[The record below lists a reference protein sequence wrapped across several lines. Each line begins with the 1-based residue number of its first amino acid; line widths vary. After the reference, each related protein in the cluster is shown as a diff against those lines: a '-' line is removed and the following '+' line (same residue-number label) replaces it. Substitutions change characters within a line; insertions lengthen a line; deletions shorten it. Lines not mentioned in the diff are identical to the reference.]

1 MYIDLL
7 CIKRFGGLT
16 GQELR
21 LGAGVNI
28 IEGANETGKTTIAA
42 FVRYMFYGFVNEKER
57 AFYRSEGEVA
67 GALEITDGTNRCRIE
82 RETSPDGD
90 EVRFFDMADDSPLT
104 SEDGSCVPG
113 EMLFGVPV
121 TVYDRTAYVGQSMG
135 TSADGVIGTAIDN
148 LLFSGDESADSRQA
162 LEKLRA
168 GCAELRSDDGN
179 GGRLR
184 ELCAERDALKE
195 RLDAAS
201 RMHAEIFADET
212 ALASLAQKIT
222 ENRNHM
228 TELEV
233 RRRRVDDAVLARQYY
248 ELARLSKD
256 AEDSKRAYEA
266 AYADMTHN
274 GFTPDRAYLSELKL
288 VQAELDELN
297 ERLREALKQQMKEEI
312 VSGEAVRYNFSPSA
326 ILEERGGEEAVTREL
341 RGYHRR
347 RTFASVFG
355 GMLISL
361 CMMLLFFGVL
371 FLMMGRPSMWM
382 LIGGGVLA
390 AAGTAAVIYG
400 FFQHRRESEIL
411 SLLGVSNVNEYLA
424 YLTVWREQHQN
435 QSSDAQKRGIPA
447 KVQRIREAVRQK
459 QNELRILA
467 ARWGSFPP
475 DEIIEGVSASL
486 DEVSGLYSAYQEAE
500 EHYQTVQHTLD
511 AYDREEL
518 LERVKNAPDEE
529 ELKTL
534 NSDNLRREME
544 FVKNAEQSMRDRQ
557 DSIEKKLT
565 ELRASAEHP
574 AKIAERIQELDDEIE
589 RLTLR
594 ADAMS
599 LACGKL
605 DAASQALRGN
615 FSPELSNYAGE
626 YLSCITDGKYGRMT
640 VEPEMKLTY
649 EDPDGA
655 TREKRHLS
663 AGTSDAAYISLR
675 LALIRVLYHNLRPTL
690 IFDESFAHLDDDR
703 LGRAYTILR
712 SAGKDGTQSVV
723 FTGQRRDAET
733 MRSVGEFT
741 HIRL

>member
-7 CIKRFGGLT
+7 WIKRFGGLT
-16 GQELR
+16 DLELR

-28 IEGANETGKTTIAA
+28 VEGANETGKTTVAA
-42 FVRYMFYGFVNEKER
+42 FIRYMLYGFVDEKER
-57 AFYRSEGEVA
+57 AFFCSEGEVA

-104 SEDGSCVPG
+104 SADGSCVPG
-113 EMLFGVPV
+113 EMLLGVPV
-121 TVYDRTAYVGQSMG
+121 AVYDRTAFVGQSMG
-135 TSADGVIGTAIDN
+135 SGAEGGIGTAIDN
-148 LLFSGDESADSRQA
+148 LLFSGDESADSRRA
-162 LEKLRA
+162 LEKLEAARD
-168 GCAELRSDDGN
+168 ELSPENVR
-179 GGRLR
+179 GGRLE
-184 ELCAERDALKE
+184 ELRAESEALKE
-195 RLDAAS
+195 RLAAAS
-201 RMHAEIFADET
+201 QKHAEIFADET
-212 ALASLAQKIT
+212 ALAALERKIT

-248 ELARLSKD
+248 ELARLTKD

-297 ERLREALKQQMKEEI
+297 ERLRDALKQQMNEEI
-312 VSGEAVRYNFSPSA
+312 VNGEATRYNFSPSA

-341 RGYHRR
+341 RGYHKR
-347 RTFASVFG
+347 RTAASVFG
-355 GMLISL
+355 GMLIGL
-361 CMMLLFFGVL
+361 CMMALFFGVL
-371 FLMMGRPSMWM
+371 FLMMGQPKMWM
-382 LIGGGVLA
+382 LIGGVVLA

-400 FFQHRRESEIL
+400 VFQHRRESEIL
-411 SLLGVSNVNEYLA
+411 GLLGVSNVNEYLE
-424 YLTVWREQHQN
+424 YLTVWREQHRM

-447 KVQRIREAVRQK
+447 KVQRLREAVRQK

-486 DEVSGLYSAYQEAE
+486 DEVSGLYSAYKEAKE
-500 EHYQTVQHTLD
+500 RYETVQHTLD

-534 NSDNLRREME
+534 NSENLRRELD
-544 FVKNAEQSMRDRQ
+544 FVRNAEQSMRDRQ
-557 DSIEKKLT
+557 ESIRQKLT

-574 AKIAERIQELDDEIE
+574 AKIAERIQELDAEIDSSSA
-589 RLTLR
+589 R
-594 ADAMS
+594 ADALR
-599 LACGKL
+599 LACEGL
-605 DAASQALRGN
+605 NAASQSLHGSI
-615 FSPELSNYAGE
+615 SPDLSKYAGE
-626 YLSCITDGKYGRMT
+626 YLAGITDGKYDRLT
-640 VEPEMKLTY
+640 VNSEMKLLY
-649 EDPDGA
+649 EDEDGV

-675 LALIRVLYHNLRPTL
+675 LALIRLLYHNLRPTL
-690 IFDESFAHLDDDR
+690 IFDESFAHLDDSR
-703 LGRAYTILR
+703 LARALAILR
-712 SAGKDGTQSVV
+712 SAGNDGTQSVV
-723 FTGQRRDAET
+723 FTSQRRDAET
-733 MRSVGEFT
+733 MRTIGEFK
-741 HIRL
+741 HIKL